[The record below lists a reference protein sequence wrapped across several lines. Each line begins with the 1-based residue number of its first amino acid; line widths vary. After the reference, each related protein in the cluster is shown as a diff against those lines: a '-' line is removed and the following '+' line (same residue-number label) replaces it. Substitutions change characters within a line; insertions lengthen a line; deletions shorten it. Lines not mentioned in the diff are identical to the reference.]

1 MARTYVNWGCWD
13 ELSKETGIKRKVK
26 VANKKNED
34 SKIKKRK
41 QFARCPKCGGQMTY
55 IPETNILLCENE
67 VQKKFSKKNEDGTT
81 TEETKTVI
89 CGYTNLVDKKYLG
102 YMNYL
107 FQA

>member
-13 ELSKETGIKRKVK
+13 ELSKEIGIKRKPK
-26 VANKKNED
+26 MANKKNED
-34 SKIKKRK
+34 GKIKKRK

-67 VQKKFSKKNEDGTT
+67 VQKKSLKKNEDGTT

>member
-1 MARTYVNWGCWD
+1 MARTYINWGRWN
-13 ELSKETGIKRKVK
+13 ELSKETGIKRKPK

-34 SKIKKRK
+34 GKIKKRK

-55 IPETNILLCENE
+55 VPETNILLCENE

-81 TEETKTVI
+81 TEETKTAI
-89 CGYTNLVDKKYLG
+89 CGYTNLVDNKYLG

-107 FQA
+107 FQS

>member
-13 ELSKETGIKRKVK
+13 ELSKETDIKRKPK

-34 SKIKKRK
+34 GKIKKRK

-55 IPETNILLCENE
+55 VPETNILLCENE
-67 VQKKFSKKNEDGTT
+67 VQKKFSKKNEDGAT

-89 CGYTNLVDKKYLG
+89 CGYINLVDKKYLG

-107 FQA
+107 FQM

>member
-1 MARTYVNWGCWD
+1 MARTYVNWGCWN

-34 SKIKKRK
+34 GKIKKRK

>member
-1 MARTYVNWGCWD
+1 MARTYINWGCWN
-13 ELSKETGIKRKVK
+13 ELSKETGIKRKPK

-34 SKIKKRK
+34 GKIKKRK

-55 IPETNILLCENE
+55 VPETNILLCENE
-67 VQKKFSKKNEDGTT
+67 VQKNFSKKNEDGTI

-89 CGYTNLVDKKYLG
+89 CGYTNLVDNKYLG

>member
-13 ELSKETGIKRKVK
+13 KLSKETGIKRKPK

-34 SKIKKRK
+34 GKIKKRK

-67 VQKKFSKKNEDGTT
+67 VQKKFSKKNEDGST

-107 FQA
+107 FQM

>member
-1 MARTYVNWGCWD
+1 MARTYVNWGCWN
-13 ELSKETGIKRKVK
+13 ELSKETGIKRKLK

-34 SKIKKRK
+34 GKIKKRK

>member
-1 MARTYVNWGCWD
+1 MARTYVNWGCWN

-89 CGYTNLVDKKYLG
+89 CGYINLVDKKYLS

>member
-1 MARTYVNWGCWD
+1 MARTYVNWGCWNV
-13 ELSKETGIKRKVK
+13 LSEETGIKRKPK

-34 SKIKKRK
+34 GKIKKRK

-81 TEETKTVI
+81 REETKTVI